1 MAKTVRCAKCGAVNR
16 TVARSGKIAVCGR
29 CGERLGE
36 AKPLEVTDS
45 NFASVVEAADRPVIV
60 DFWAGWCGPC
70 LKIAPTIESLAAE
83 LAGRAVVGK
92 LNVDQNPRV
101 ASQFRVQSIPTL
113 IIFKHGLEFDRLIGV
128 QTREAILRRLELA
141 F

>member
-1 MAKTVRCAKCGAVNR
+1 MATTVKCANCGAVNR
-16 TVARSGKIAVCGR
+16 IAARSGKVAVCGR
-29 CGERLGE
+29 CGERLE
-36 AKPLEVTDS
+36 AKPVEITDS
-45 NFASVVEAADRPVIV
+45 NFASVVEAADRPAVV

-70 LKIAPTIESLAAE
+70 LMIAPMIETLAAE

-92 LNVDQNPRV
+92 LNVDQNPRI
-101 ASQFRVQSIPTL
+101 ASQFRVQSIPTI